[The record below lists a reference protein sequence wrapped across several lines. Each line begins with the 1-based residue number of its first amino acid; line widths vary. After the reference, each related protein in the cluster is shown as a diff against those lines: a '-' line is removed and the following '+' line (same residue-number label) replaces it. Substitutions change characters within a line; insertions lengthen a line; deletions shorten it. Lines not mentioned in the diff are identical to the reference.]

1 MLNCKCNLIKTT
13 SNTHKNILQVGG
25 SFLENILFIYE
36 IKTIKLPLLQDSV
49 VLFVGLFVLFVFIL
63 GSHLKH
69 VEVPRL
75 GGQSEL
81 SSYTIATAMW
91 DLSRVCDLYHSSRQC
106 WILNPLN
113 EGRDRTPTSRFPV
126 RFVSTAPL
134 WELLVYFSCLHYA
147 HLLGIILKTILIGNS
162 CLHR

>member
-1 MLNCKCNLIKTT
+1 MVCIREMEEQEARKMAGYNRMLNCKCNLIKTT

-75 GGQSEL
+75 GG
-81 SSYTIATAMW
+81 
-91 DLSRVCDLYHSSRQC
+91 
-106 WILNPLN
+106 
-113 EGRDRTPTSRFPV
+113 
-126 RFVSTAPL
+126 
-134 WELLVYFSCLHYA
+134 
-147 HLLGIILKTILIGNS
+147 
-162 CLHR
+162 